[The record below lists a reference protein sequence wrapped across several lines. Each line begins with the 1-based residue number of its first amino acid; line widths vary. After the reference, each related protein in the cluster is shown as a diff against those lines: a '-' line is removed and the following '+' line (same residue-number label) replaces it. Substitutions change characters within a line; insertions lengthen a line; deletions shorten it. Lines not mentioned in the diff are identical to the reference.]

1 MSQKIENSEKPK
13 WLFPLNIKNDF
24 IFNPSSRDFI
34 VTEIPLYEFS
44 GEGEHLVLYVRKK
57 ELTTW
62 EMIEAIANYLGIK
75 QAEIGY
81 AGLKDKH
88 AMTMQYISLPAKY
101 APKMMDFKHENIK
114 ILNSQKH
121 NNKIRVGHLKGNH
134 FKIRLKKVLGV
145 QKDKLDS
152 TLKWIKNNGI
162 PNYFGSQRFGNSGN
176 NWQEGRDIVS
186 GKLKMRNRKNAE
198 FLIGSYQSYLFNN
211 WLSKR
216 VELSILL
223 DKFSASEVE
232 MLMNMPSGSL
242 QEIKKQKN
250 FFKVLEGDV
259 MMHYPHGRVFSI
271 EDETAEAERFSTKDI
286 SPTGLIA
293 GERVNLATA
302 KAQFFE
308 EPFNLPTKQSGARRY
323 AWIWVEEIKKEYIE
337 EKAQYELG
345 FFLPKGCYATN
356 VIDVLRGGE

>member
-1 MSQKIENSEKPK
+1 MSEQKSQAPK
-13 WLFPLNIKNDF
+13 CLFPLNIKNDF

-44 GEGEHLVLYVRKK
+44 GDGEHLVLYVRKK

-62 EMIEAIANYLGIK
+62 EMIEAIAKFLDIK

-101 APKMMDFKHENIK
+101 AEKMMDFKHENIK

-121 NNKIRVGHLKGNH
+121 NNKLRVGHLKGNH
-134 FKIRLKKVLGV
+134 FKVRLKKVLGI

-152 TLKWIKNNGI
+152 TLKWIKANGI
-162 PNYFGSQRFGNSGN
+162 PNYFGVQRFGNSGN
-176 NWQEGRDIVS
+176 NWQEGRDIIE
-186 GKLKMRNRKNAE
+186 GKLKIRNRKNSE
-198 FLIGSYQSYLFNN
+198 FLIGAYQSYLFNG

-223 DKFSASEVE
+223 DKFSEQEVE
-232 MLMNMPSGSL
+232 QILNL
-242 QEIKKQKN
+242 ETDTLKNVKKQKN
-250 FFKVLEGDV
+250 FFKILEGDL
-259 MMHYPHGRVFSI
+259 MMHYPHGRVFLV
-271 EDETAEAERFSTKDI
+271 EDELGESERFSTKDI
-286 SPTGLIA
+286 APTGLIA
-293 GERVNLATA
+293 GERVSLATDKA
-302 KAQFFE
+302 KIFE
-308 EPFNLPTKQSGARRY
+308 EPFNLSTKQSGSRRY
-323 AWIWVEEIKKEYIE
+323 AWIWVEEIKREYIE
-337 EKAQYELG
+337 EKAQYELS

-356 VIDVLRGGE
+356 VIDVLRG